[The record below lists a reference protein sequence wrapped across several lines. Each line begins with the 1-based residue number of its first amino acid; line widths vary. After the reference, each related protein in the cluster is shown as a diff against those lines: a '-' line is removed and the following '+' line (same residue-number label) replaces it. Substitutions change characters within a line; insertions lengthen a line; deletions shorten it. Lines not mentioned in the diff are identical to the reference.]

1 MKGAEYQLSVYLLEN
16 MSLLQN
22 FEWKQRAPRLEVD
35 FRENNKG
42 ASQGM
47 DSVRRGDGGG
57 CRAQEGGQPNFC
69 DTELSLVFPGTR
81 GPFS

>member
-1 MKGAEYQLSVYLLEN
+1 
-16 MSLLQN
+16 
-22 FEWKQRAPRLEVD
+22 
-35 FRENNKG
+35 
-42 ASQGM
+42 M